1 VRILLAEDDA
11 LLGDGICT
19 GLKQEGYTVDWVK
32 DGQTA
37 DSVLKTETFD
47 LVILDIGLPRLS
59 GLEVLKS
66 MRSRGDTLPVLLL
79 TARDALSDRVKG
91 LDCGA
96 DDYLTKPFDLE
107 ELCARSRALV
117 RRSTGRATP
126 IINHGDITLDPAAH
140 TVVLGGENI
149 VLPPREF
156 MLLEL
161 LLENTGKAMS
171 KERLEQSLYGWSK
184 DIDSNTVEVHI
195 HHLRKK
201 LGSNIIRTI
210 RGIGYMIDKAHQ

>member
-1 VRILLAEDDA
+1 MRILLAEDDA

>member
-1 VRILLAEDDA
+1 MRILLAEDDA
-11 LLGDGICT
+11 LLGDGICA

-32 DGQTA
+32 DGSTA
-37 DSVLKTETFD
+37 DSVIKTETFD
-47 LVILDIGLPRLS
+47 LVLLDIGLPRLS
-59 GLEVLKS
+59 GIEVLKT

-79 TARDALSDRVKG
+79 TARDAVSDRVKG

-96 DDYLTKPFDLE
+96 DDYLTKPFDLD
-107 ELCARSRALV
+107 ELCARIRALV

-126 IINHGDITLDPAAH
+126 IIRHGDITLDPAAH
-140 TVVLGGENI
+140 TVVSGAKDI
-149 VLPPREF
+149 ILPPREF

-161 LLENTGKAMS
+161 LLENAGKAMS
-171 KERLEQSLYGWSK
+171 RERLEQSLYGWGK

-210 RGIGYMIDKAHQ
+210 RGIGYMVDKVH